1 VDLPVEIRPLPLA
14 MLRTSSTTLVP
25 CSHVWLEL
33 PVSRERLLGQ
43 CGWHGSGYILED
55 STGVVSVP
63 AGIIIVSEEIVLC

>member
-1 VDLPVEIRPLPLA
+1 VDIRIGIRSYSPSV
-14 MLRTSSTTLVP
+14 LRMSSTTLVP
-25 CSHVWLEL
+25 CSDVRIDL